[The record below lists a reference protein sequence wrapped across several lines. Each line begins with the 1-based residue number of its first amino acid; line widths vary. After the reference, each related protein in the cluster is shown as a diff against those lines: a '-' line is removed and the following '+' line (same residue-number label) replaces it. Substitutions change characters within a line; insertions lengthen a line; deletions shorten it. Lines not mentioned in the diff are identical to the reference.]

1 MLGAGRSQLRLDRRC
16 QLQMTQHR
24 GQHLCHKGPE
34 LRILTGIDLPF
45 KKLHRRL
52 MVGQVLAM
60 ERS

>member
-1 MLGAGRSQLRLDRRC
+1 
-16 QLQMTQHR
+16 MTQHR
-24 GQHLCHKGPE
+24 GQHFCRKGPE

-52 MVGQVLAM
+52 VVGQLLAM